1 MDKIKNNKNKAEKIF
16 DKILKD
22 KNVRKAIVTK
32 AFEFFF
38 PVYFHKRLEY
48 ETPPFHE
55 EIFRILEDE
64 AISLAVILAFRGS
77 AKSTLI
83 SVAYVLWAVFG
94 IQQKKFVVI
103 VGQTEQKAR
112 TYLMNIRRQL
122 ENNELLKKDLGPF
135 EEERGPW
142 GATALTISKLNA
154 KIMIASVGQSI
165 RGVLHDEHRPD
176 LIILDDVED
185 LESVKT
191 QESRDK
197 LFNWLTGEVIP
208 AGSRK
213 TRIIAI
219 GNLLHDDGLIRR
231 LQKSIETGRPNS
243 IYREYPIVDKD
254 GDPLWPGKYPTP
266 EDIEKERMNTIT
278 DASWA
283 REYLLKIIS
292 TEEQLIRKEWI
303 QCYDGPPPE
312 ENSYCA
318 TGIDPAI
325 SKDERADFT
334 AMVSARVCGKG
345 KNLKIYILPN
355 IVNQRLTFLET
366 IDKAEAISDSMG
378 RSKLF
383 VEDVSY
389 QAAIIEQLKK
399 DGYPVNG
406 VKVHGQDKYARLS
419 AVSHLLQ
426 SGKVLFPL
434 GSEILSNQILGFG
447 TEKHDDLVDAF
458 TILLSKIIEEYN
470 RQPVMG
476 IVFKGEYA
484 GEYDHLPPDE
494 REKMMRVRENMR
506 NMFLV

>member
-1 MDKIKNNKNKAEKIF
+1 MTNIKNKVERIF

-22 KNVRKAIVTK
+22 KSVRKAIVTK
-32 AFEFFF
+32 KFEFFF

-94 IQQKKFVVI
+94 IQQKKFIVL

-112 TYLMNIRRQL
+112 SYLMNIRRQL

-135 EEERGPW
+135 DEEKGPW
-142 GATALTISKLNA
+142 GATALTIRKLNA

-185 LESVKT
+185 IESVRT

-197 LFNWLTGEVIP
+197 LFDWLTGEVIP

-213 TRIIAI
+213 TRILAI

-231 LQKSIETGRPNS
+231 LQKSIIVGRPNS
-243 IYREYPIVDKD
+243 IYREYPIVDEN
-254 GDPLWPGKYPTP
+254 GNPLWPGKYPTSA
-266 EDIEKERMNTIT
+266 DIEKERMNTISE
-278 DASWA
+278 ASWA

-292 TEEQLIRKEWI
+292 TDEQLIQKEWI
-303 QCYDGPPPE
+303 QYYEGAPPE
-312 ENSYCA
+312 EYAYCA
-318 TGIDPAI
+318 TGVDLAI

-334 AMVSARVCGKG
+334 AMVSARVCGRD

-366 IDKAEAISDSMG
+366 IDKAEAVSDSMG
-378 RSKLF
+378 RGKLF

-389 QAAIIEQLKK
+389 QAAAIEQLKK
-399 DGYPVNG
+399 DGYPVKG

-419 AVSHLLQ
+419 AVSPLVQ
-426 SGKVLFPL
+426 NGKVVFPR
-434 GSEILSNQILGFG
+434 GAEILVNQLLGFG

-458 TILLSKIIEEYN
+458 SILLSKIIEEDN
-470 RQPVMG
+470 KRPAFGV
-476 IVFKGEYA
+476 VFKGDYK

-494 REKMMRVRENMR
+494 RERMMRIRQQCR
-506 NMFLV
+506 DLFLL